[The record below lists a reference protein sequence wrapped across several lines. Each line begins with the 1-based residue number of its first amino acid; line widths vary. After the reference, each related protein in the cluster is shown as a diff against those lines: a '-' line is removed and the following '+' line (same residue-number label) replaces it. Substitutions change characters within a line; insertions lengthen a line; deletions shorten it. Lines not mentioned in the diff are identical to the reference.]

1 MTPSGLTANQTFV
14 RLLCVQSAGFA
25 PQFGSRGE
33 LMIKITNLAETP
45 LEICRMKASITSLL
59 LAFSVAAASAADW
72 PQFLGPARNGISP
85 ETGLMKAWP
94 ADGPK
99 EVWRMKGGVGM
110 SGLAISGGKLMTLV
124 QRDGK
129 QWLLALEAKTGKTLW
144 ETPLAPEYENQMG
157 NGPRGTP
164 AISGDQ
170 VFVFTGEGILIAA
183 STKDGKI
190 VWSHDLFA
198 ELGGKPED
206 YGMACSPL
214 VVGSQV
220 IVTPGAPGAMV
231 VAFDTQSGKLVWK
244 AGDDPAGYS
253 SPALLKAGGQEQIV
267 VFTGASAIGVQPG
280 SGKVLWRYPY
290 ETEFNCNIAT
300 PLAVDGR
307 VFLSSGENH
316 GSVLL
321 DVSGQEP
328 RVVWESQGA
337 KSVFKNEW
345 QTAMQLGDHLYG
357 FDNVGSA
364 GPVTHLACIEAAS
377 GKPVWQ
383 KARFGKGNLI
393 AADGKLFLSTMKG
406 ELVVLSATAKR
417 YEELG
422 RKTVLGTTR
431 QAPSLSG
438 GLLYMRDDKEIVCLD
453 VR

>member
-1 MTPSGLTANQTFV
+1 
-14 RLLCVQSAGFA
+14 
-25 PQFGSRGE
+25 
-33 LMIKITNLAETP
+33 
-45 LEICRMKASITSLL
+45 MKAFIVSFLLVVSL
-59 LAFSVAAASAADW
+59 SSASAADW

-85 ETGLMKAWP
+85 ETGLMKTWP
-94 ADGPK
+94 ENGPK
-99 EVWRMKGGVGM
+99 EVWRVKGGVGM
-110 SGLAISGGKLMTLV
+110 SGMAISGGKLMTLV
-124 QRDGK
+124 QKDGK
-129 QWLLALEAKTGKTLW
+129 QWLLTLDAKTGKTLW

-170 VFVFTGEGILIAA
+170 VFVYTGEGILIAA
-183 STKDGKI
+183 SIKDGNILWKHHS
-190 VWSHDLFA
+190 VS
-198 ELGGKPED
+198 ELGGTPAD

-220 IVTPGAPGAMV
+220 IVTPGAPGAAV
-231 VAFDTQSGKLVWK
+231 VAYDAKSGKLAWK
-244 AGDDPAGYS
+244 TGDDPAGYS
-253 SPALLKAGGQEQIV
+253 SPALLKVGGKEQIV

-280 SGKVLWRYPY
+280 SGELLWRYPY

-307 VFLSSGENH
+307 VFISCGENH
-316 GSVLL
+316 GCVLL
-321 DVSGQEP
+321 DVAGKEP
-328 RVVWESQGA
+328 IAVWESQGT

-345 QTAMQLGDHLYG
+345 QTAIQLGGYLYG

-364 GPVTHLACIEAAS
+364 GPVTHLACIEADT
-377 GKPVWQ
+377 GTPVWQ

-406 ELVVLSATAKR
+406 ELVVLSATPQGF
-417 YEELG
+417 EELG

-431 QAPSLSG
+431 QSPALSS
-438 GLLYMRDDKEIVCLD
+438 GLLYLRDDKEIVCLD

>member
-1 MTPSGLTANQTFV
+1 
-14 RLLCVQSAGFA
+14 
-25 PQFGSRGE
+25 
-33 LMIKITNLAETP
+33 
-45 LEICRMKASITSLL
+45 MKAFIVSFLLVVSL
-59 LAFSVAAASAADW
+59 SSASAADW

-85 ETGLMKAWP
+85 ETGLMKVWP
-94 ADGPK
+94 AEGPK
-99 EVWRMKGGVGM
+99 EVWRVKGGVGM

-124 QRDGK
+124 QKDSK
-129 QWLLALEAKTGKTLW
+129 QWLLALDAKTGKTLW

-170 VFVFTGEGILIAA
+170 VFVYTGEGILIAA
-183 STKDGKI
+183 SIKDGNILWKHHP
-190 VWSHDLFA
+190 VS
-198 ELGGKPED
+198 ELGGTPAD

-220 IVTPGAPGAMV
+220 IVTPGAPGAAV
-231 VAFDTQSGKLVWK
+231 VAYDAKSGKLAWK
-244 AGDDPAGYS
+244 TGDDPAGYS
-253 SPALLKAGGQEQIV
+253 SPALLKVGGKEQIV

-300 PLAVDGR
+300 PLTVDGR
-307 VFLSSGENH
+307 VFISCGENH
-316 GSVLL
+316 GCVLL
-321 DVSGQEP
+321 DVAGKEP
-328 RVVWESQGA
+328 IAVWESQGT

-345 QTAMQLGDHLYG
+345 QTAIQLGGYLYG

-364 GPVTHLACIEAAS
+364 GPVTHLACIEADT
-377 GKPVWQ
+377 GTPVWQ

-406 ELVVLSATAKR
+406 ELVVLSATPQGF
-417 YEELG
+417 EELG

-431 QAPSLSG
+431 QSPALSS
-438 GLLYMRDDKEIVCLD
+438 GLLYLRDDKEIVCLD

>member
-1 MTPSGLTANQTFV
+1 
-14 RLLCVQSAGFA
+14 
-25 PQFGSRGE
+25 
-33 LMIKITNLAETP
+33 
-45 LEICRMKASITSLL
+45 MKSSLTSLI
-59 LAFSVAAASAADW
+59 LALSVSAVSAADW

-85 ETGLMKAWP
+85 ETGLMKTWP

-99 EVWRMKGGVGM
+99 EVWRVKGGVGM
-110 SGLAISGGKLMTLV
+110 SAIAVSGGKAMTLV
-124 QRDGK
+124 QKDAK
-129 QWLLALEAKTGKTLW
+129 QWLLALDAKTGKMLW
-144 ETPLAPEYENQMG
+144 ETPLAPKYENQMG

-190 VWSHDLFA
+190 LWSHDLFA
-198 ELGGKPED
+198 ELGGKPMD
-206 YGMACSPL
+206 YGTACSPL
-214 VVGSQV
+214 VVGGQV
-220 IVTPGAPGAMV
+220 IVTPGSPGATV
-231 VAFDTQSGKLVWK
+231 VAFNTKSGKLVWK
-244 AGDDPAGYS
+244 AGGDPAGYS
-253 SPALLKAGGQEQIV
+253 SPAFLKVGGKEQVV
-267 VFTGASAIGVQPG
+267 VFTGASAIGIQPG
-280 SGKVLWRYPY
+280 SGELLWRYPY

-307 VFLSSGENH
+307 VFISCGENH
-316 GSVLL
+316 GCVLL
-321 DVSGQEP
+321 DVSGKEP
-328 RVVWESQGA
+328 AVVWESQGT

-345 QTAMQLGDHLYG
+345 QTAIQLGGHLFG

-364 GPVTHLACIEAAS
+364 GPITHLACIDIK
-377 GKPVWQ
+377 GNPVWQ

-406 ELVVLSATAKR
+406 ELVVLAASSKG

-438 GLLYMRDDKEIVCLD
+438 GLLYLRDDKEIVCLD